1 MDRPHF
7 VCPLLPRWPLGSFYV
22 LGSTNKAAIS
32 FMYKFLSGHILAFL
46 LDKCLGLKVLGH
58 VACLGFTI

>member
-1 MDRPHF
+1 
-7 VCPLLPRWPLGSFYV
+7 
-22 LGSTNKAAIS
+22 
-32 FMYKFLSGHILAFL
+32 MYKFLSGHILAFL